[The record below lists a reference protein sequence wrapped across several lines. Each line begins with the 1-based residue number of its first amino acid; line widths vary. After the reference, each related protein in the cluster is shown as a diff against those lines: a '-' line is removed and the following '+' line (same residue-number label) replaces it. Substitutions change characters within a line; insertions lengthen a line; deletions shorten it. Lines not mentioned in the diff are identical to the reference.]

1 MGFISYFFFK
11 LLFHTLENV
20 TQILSLL
27 RKSLMGF
34 ITWFFYAFVFQCDW
48 RLKPAEI
55 RVCSEWPKSVNCTCI
70 NENLKKKRQENT
82 KEIHSFMSLS
92 NAFALILCQFLSWL
106 FASLSF
112 RFFFTEDAFD
122 IISVLPIFFKLF
134 ATNVCFIFGS
144 QTSTL

>member
-1 MGFISYFFFK
+1 
-11 LLFHTLENV
+11 
-20 TQILSLL
+20 
-27 RKSLMGF
+27 MGF

-82 KEIHSFMSLS
+82 KEIHGFMSLS

-122 IISVLPIFFKLF
+122 IISVLPICFKLF
-134 ATNVCFIFGS
+134 NCHKCVFYLWITDFHIITFMLLFLLAELSLQFKYIYRKG
-144 QTSTL
+144 